1 MYVSREITMHSKGDS
16 TGCEDGRAARSSL
29 RVRPE
34 APFDVPKGRQTETK
48 HGEFLVTEIEGA
60 VEVPL
65 HLPSAI
71 LGALHVGKEMHCRK
85 AHEPDTFRKLR
96 S

>member
-1 MYVSREITMHSKGDS
+1 MRT
-16 TGCEDGRAARSSL
+16 
-29 RVRPE
+29 
-34 APFDVPKGRQTETK
+34 KGRQIETK
-48 HGEFLVTEIEGA
+48 HGEFLVTDSAIEGV

-96 S
+96 TLAYRIMWTKLAFSTVMERDA